1 MEKISSEARR
11 LRAVEIVKT
20 LEESLFM
27 EVDLRLEGAAQ
38 SEIIENTENDDF
50 IEVPKIYWELTTKN
64 ILTTEWVDAYSSKD
78 IQ

>member
-1 MEKISSEARR
+1 MEKVSSEARR

-50 IEVPKIYWELTTKN
+50 IEVPKIFWEL
-64 ILTTEWVDAYSSKD
+64 
-78 IQ
+78 